1 MSSLNGALV
10 GLQNSRCS
18 LFDFMNEDGYY
29 EASVSENCHADHIID
44 TAHKCKDAALV
55 LGLKYGGVH
64 NNDEY
69 PAGCYWNSVTGHVT
83 EVNLNQITDPSQTK
97 PGFFGIRCGICITSK
112 H

>member
-1 MSSLNGALV
+1 
-10 GLQNSRCS
+10 
-18 LFDFMNEDGYY
+18 MNEDGYY
-29 EASVSENCHADHIID
+29 QASVSENCHADHIID

-83 EVNLNQITDPSQTK
+83 EANLNQITDPSQTK
-97 PGFFGIRCGICITSK
+97 PGFLHRTPVACCRGRFAPNPIGKTPL
-112 H
+112 